1 MIPVTFGISLG
12 SFGAGMVPVPTL
24 VDCAVEAEALGY
36 EYVWCRDHVLW
47 HSPVL
52 DPFTMLGAIAAR
64 TSRVKLGPGVLLVPL
79 RSPARVAKAVATLD
93 HLSAGRAVFG
103 VGVGGEFPKEFEAC
117 GVPREGRGRR
127 TDEALEAM
135 RALWTTSPAAFKG
148 EFFSFE
154 DAVMEPRPLQDPH
167 PPMWIGGRSDA
178 ALARAARFG
187 AAWLAYFVTADGF
200 ARRLA
205 QVNARRAPGM
215 APADGGLVLYVALA
229 PTREA
234 GRRTAREYL
243 ANEYH
248 QSFDDLVERYC
259 ALGSPES
266 CAETIGRYIDAG
278 ARHFTV
284 IPACPPERYMEDV
297 RAIAADVIPR
307 VMSR

>member
-1 MIPVTFGISLG
+1 MPAVTFGISLG
-12 SFGAGMVPVPTL
+12 SFGAGMVTVPTL
-24 VDCAVEAEALGY
+24 VDWAVEAEVLGY
-36 EYVWCRDHVLW
+36 DYVWCRDHVLW

-79 RSPARVAKAVATLD
+79 RSPAPVAKAVATLD
-93 HLSAGRAVFG
+93 HLSSGRAVLG

-117 GVPREGRGRR
+117 GVPREARGRR
-127 TDEALEAM
+127 TDEALDAM
-135 RALWTTSPAAFKG
+135 RALWTTAPATFKG

-154 DAVMEPRPLQDPH
+154 DAVMEPRPVQQPH
-167 PPMWIGGRSDA
+167 PPIWVGGRSDA

-187 AAWLAYFVTADGF
+187 AGWFAYFVTPDGF

-205 QVNARRAPGM
+205 QVNARRPDGVP
-215 APADGGLVLYVALA
+215 PADGGLVIYAALA
-229 PTREA
+229 RTRED
-234 GRRTAREYL
+234 GRRIAREYL

-248 QSFDDLVERYC
+248 QPFDDLVDRYC

-266 CAETIGRYIDAG
+266 CAETITRFTDAG

-284 IPACPPERYMEDV
+284 IPACPPERFMDDL
-297 RAIAADVIPR
+297 RAVAADVIPLVTR
-307 VMSR
+307 R